1 MAPAMILR
9 PALAACALAAATFA
23 AAEPIAPPDSLVLD
37 GVPPI
42 SVETARAVR
51 PYGEFTTHAMLSWHP
66 QKREMLVRRRH
77 GTTGQV
83 HLVAAPGATPEPVT
97 AFDDPVAHAEY
108 QPVKGDYFVFT
119 RARGGDEMYRLY
131 RHGPGNEDVAISRA
145 GERVGAFA
153 WSPRGDRLVFAA
165 QHGSGDDALTTVY
178 LVDPMH
184 PEAARVLATHEHGR
198 WVGFRFSREGRRIA
212 FVERVSP
219 TESHVWLADTVTGF
233 RARVTPVA
241 PGKPVSYASPQ
252 FARDGRGLF
261 VLSDRDSEFK
271 RLAFLP
277 LGPGRERPLT
287 TAHKHDVDEFEL
299 AWDPNRIAFTTNEEG
314 TGVLRFMDAAT
325 FTELPRPPLF
335 DAVIGG
341 LQWRPGADEIAF
353 QVSSARTASD
363 VFTYQ
368 VGANKLA
375 RWTNGNNPE
384 VNTRAL
390 AEPELVRWKSFD
402 GREISGFF
410 YAPPARFTG
419 PRPVLVLLH
428 GGPALQARPEF
439 IGRYNYLV
447 NELGVALVYP
457 NVRGSAGFGKTFA
470 ALDDGRRRED
480 AVRDAGA
487 LLDWIAA
494 RNDLDA
500 KRVIVGGSSYGGYL
514 ALATSAAYPERVAG
528 TIAAMGISNLASYLE
543 RTPAWRREQRRAEYG
558 DERDPATRAW
568 LESISPLAHAGRIRN
583 PVLVAQGLNDARVPA
598 AESDQLVAA
607 LRKQGTSVWSIAA
620 RDEGHGF
627 VRKANAEY
635 LFLATV
641 EFVRRIAEP

>member
-1 MAPAMILR
+1 MIYR
-9 PALAACALAAATFA
+9 PLLVACILAAATLA
-23 AAEPIAPPDSLVLD
+23 AAEPLPPPDSLVLD

-42 SVETARAVR
+42 PVETARAVR

-66 QKREMLVRRRH
+66 QRREILVRRRH
-77 GTTGQV
+77 GDTGQV
-83 HLVAAPGATPEPVT
+83 HLVRAPGATPEPLT
-97 AFDDPVAHAEY
+97 AFEDPVAHAEW

-131 RHGPGNEDVAISRA
+131 RHGPGAEDVPISPA
-145 GERVGAFA
+145 GERVGSFA

-165 QHGSGDDALTTVY
+165 QRGTGEDTHTTIY
-178 LVDPMH
+178 LADPMH
-184 PEAARVLATHEHGR
+184 PEAARVLSTHEHGR
-198 WVGFRFSREGRRIA
+198 WEGFRFSRDGRRIV

-219 TESHVWLADTVTGF
+219 AQSHVWLLDTVTGF

-241 PGKPVSYASPQ
+241 SGKPVSYAAPQ

-261 VLSDRDSEFK
+261 VLSDRDSEYK

-277 LGPGRERPLT
+277 LGPGREKPLSA
-287 TAHKHDVDEFEL
+287 AHAHDVDEFEI
-299 AWDPNRIAFTTNEEG
+299 AWDANRIAFTTNEDG
-314 TGVLRFMDAAT
+314 TGVLRFMDAGT

-335 DAVIGG
+335 DAVVGG
-341 LQWRPGADEIAF
+341 LHWRPGADELAF

-368 VGANKLA
+368 LGANRLA

-390 AEPELVRWKSFD
+390 GEPELVRWKSFD
-402 GREISGFF
+402 AREITGFL

-470 ALDDGRRRED
+470 SLDDGRRRED
-480 AVRDAGA
+480 AVRDVGA
-487 LLDWIAA
+487 LLDWIAT
-494 RNDLDA
+494 RPGLDA
-500 KRVIVGGSSYGGYL
+500 KRVMLGGSSYGGYL
-514 ALATSAAYPERVAG
+514 ALAASAAYPDRVAG
-528 TIAAMGISNLASYLE
+528 TIAGMGMSNLASYLE

-568 LESISPLAHAGRIRN
+568 LESISPLAHADRIRH
-583 PVLVAQGLNDARVPA
+583 PVLVAEGLNDARVPA
-598 AESDQLVAA
+598 AEAQQLVAA
-607 LRKQGTSVWSIAA
+607 LRKQGTTVWSIAA

-627 VRKANAEY
+627 VRKANAGY

-641 EFVRRIAEP
+641 EFAKKVLEP